1 MPRLARMGGNSSGH
15 LSRRRRHGLQPT
27 ARIAQRIDG
36 PGTARDPRRTFTSRC
51 SDGAEDVGRHRRGP
65 RARPRHAGAHPRRA
79 IAARLAPTFGRRT
92 MRGVERS
99 VAQASRATNA
109 IVQHGRGARAV
120 RAHARA
126 RVARERGS
134 ESRRRRGTL
143 WNGTWGRRPVN
154 TLTVER
160 EFELTDAE
168 FKRLR
173 DLVHVRTG
181 IALSDAKRE
190 MLYGRLARRLR
201 KPNMT
206 SFAKY
211 CDLVERGGAEEL
223 QELTN
228 AITTNLTSF
237 FRENHHFEMLAGEA
251 FPQIEAARSVTQRI
265 RLWSAGCSTG
275 EEPYSLAVVVRE
287 MLAHLPRWDIK
298 LLATDIDSK
307 VVATAA
313 EGEYPEERFSGA
325 PAERLKKWFP
335 QVAARPGFKAAS
347 PELKSLITFKQLNLL
362 DSWPMKGPFD
372 IIFCRNVVI
381 YFDKA
386 TQRTLFDRM
395 AELQEPG
402 GWLFVGHSESLLNVT
417 RRYKL
422 VGRTVYRRT
431 D

>member
-1 MPRLARMGGNSSGH
+1 M
-15 LSRRRRHGLQPT
+15 
-27 ARIAQRIDG
+27 
-36 PGTARDPRRTFTSRC
+36 
-51 SDGAEDVGRHRRGP
+51 
-65 RARPRHAGAHPRRA
+65 
-79 IAARLAPTFGRRT
+79 
-92 MRGVERS
+92 
-99 VAQASRATNA
+99 
-109 IVQHGRGARAV
+109 
-120 RAHARA
+120 
-126 RVARERGS
+126 
-134 ESRRRRGTL
+134 
-143 WNGTWGRRPVN
+143 N

-173 DLVHVRTG
+173 DLVHLRTG

-201 KPNMT
+201 KLNMT

-211 CDLVERGGAEEL
+211 CDLVEHGGAEEL

-275 EEPYSLAVVVRE
+275 EEPYSLAVVMRE

-313 EGEYPEERFSGA
+313 EGEYAEERFSGVQSRA
-325 PAERLKKWFP
+325 PEEVVPAGRGSSRL
-335 QVAARPGFKAAS
+335 QGGVRRAQIADHLQAVESARFLAD
-347 PELKSLITFKQLNLL
+347 E
-362 DSWPMKGPFD
+362 
-372 IIFCRNVVI
+372 
-381 YFDKA
+381 
-386 TQRTLFDRM
+386 
-395 AELQEPG
+395 
-402 GWLFVGHSESLLNVT
+402 
-417 RRYKL
+417 
-422 VGRTVYRRT
+422 RTVRRHILPQCRHLFRQG
-431 D
+431 DAAHAV